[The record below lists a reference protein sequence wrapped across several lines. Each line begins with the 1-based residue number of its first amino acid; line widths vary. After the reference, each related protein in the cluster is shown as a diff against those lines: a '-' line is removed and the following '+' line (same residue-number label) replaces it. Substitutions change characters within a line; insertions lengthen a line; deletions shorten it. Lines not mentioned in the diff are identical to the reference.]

1 VNIIMAKKKA
11 VAWDKLQRSPTNDD
25 FAKFPVGLRWGLSHP
40 TIWDAKALIR
50 DQLPPAAQ

>member
-1 VNIIMAKKKA
+1 MAKKKA